1 MLPKDSLAR
10 RQAAVDE
17 AARVQQGRVDQ
28 HFETAKAEDLKP
40 YSDGLF
46 REAAIQWLVET
57 DQVRLRIVNQQI
69 LNL

>member
-17 AARVQQGRVDQ
+17 AACLQQGRVDH
-28 HFETAKAEDLKP
+28 HFETAKAEDRPAP
-40 YSDGLF
+40 YSDELF

-57 DQVRLRIVNQQI
+57 DQVCSRFIN
-69 LNL
+69 